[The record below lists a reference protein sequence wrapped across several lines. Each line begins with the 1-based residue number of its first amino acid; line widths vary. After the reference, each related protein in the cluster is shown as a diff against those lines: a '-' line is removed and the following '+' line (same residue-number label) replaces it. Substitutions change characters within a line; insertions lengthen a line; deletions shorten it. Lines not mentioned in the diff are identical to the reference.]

1 VKQKHGTNNWNI
13 SSKPIFGCDSSFP
26 DRDLERHCVE
36 FLQPHLLMVLK
47 AIHKKDRSEQ
57 DLKDL
62 AQKLEKVLPFSPPL
76 IDLPFELDSA
86 LTVLFAS
93 DIRTVFVMRLS
104 FNRDAQFGL
113 VTLPIFST
121 DYYINKH

>member
-1 VKQKHGTNNWNI
+1 VKQKHRTDNWNI
-13 SSKPIFGCDSSFP
+13 SSKPTFGCDSSFP
-26 DRDLERHCVE
+26 GRDLERHCVE
-36 FLQPHLLMVLK
+36 FLHPHLLMVLK
-47 AIHKKDRSEQ
+47 AIHKKGCSEQ

-62 AQKLEKVLPFSPPL
+62 SQKLEKVLPFSPPL
-76 IDLPFELDSA
+76 IDLPFELDST

-93 DIRTVFVMRLS
+93 DIHTMFVMRLS

-121 DYYINKH
+121 DYYIK

>member
-1 VKQKHGTNNWNI
+1 
-13 SSKPIFGCDSSFP
+13 
-26 DRDLERHCVE
+26 
-36 FLQPHLLMVLK
+36 MVLK
-47 AIHKKDRSEQ
+47 AIHKKGRSEQ

-76 IDLPFELDSA
+76 DLPFELDSA

-104 FNRDAQFGL
+104 FNRDAQFGM
-113 VTLPIFST
+113 VTLPIFC
-121 DYYINKH
+121 D